1 MWLRTVTKIRAVASS
16 RAGEVAEEV
25 TIRVCTYGVVCSF
38 HAVDL
43 YCCIKKHLCVLITT
57 LLYQVHLA
65 VATMV
70 HEVEEEVDMAEAPLK
85 ITIMIGR
92 LIRRVVTEVKVAV
105 VAEDEVEEV
114 TEVIGVAM
122 EATEVIEVAMETEVA
137 MEVTEVAMEAQEAEA
152 VVAPGRKIAPEG
164 VASQSCAKLRL
175 VRNVIQLL
183 ASHIFS
189 VIYLWCKFTFIRDC
203 VCHF

>member
-1 MWLRTVTKIRAVASS
+1 
-16 RAGEVAEEV
+16 
-25 TIRVCTYGVVCSF
+25 
-38 HAVDL
+38 
-43 YCCIKKHLCVLITT
+43 
-57 LLYQVHLA
+57 
-65 VATMV
+65 MV
-70 HEVEEEVDMAEAPLK
+70 HEVEEEVDMAEAPLT
-85 ITIMIGR
+85 ITIMIDR

-105 VAEDEVEEV
+105 VVEDEVEEV

-152 VVAPGRKIAPEG
+152 VVAPGRTIALGG
-164 VASQSCAKLRL
+164 VASQSCARLRL

-189 VIYLWCKFTFIRDC
+189 VIYLCNFTFIRNC
-203 VCHF
+203 VCHL